1 MDKIREYKIFGRYL
15 KDHLM
20 QMVAVLIFSFIFMLI
35 FYLYGIPIKIYGY
48 AFILCFA
55 VGFVMTTISYWKYRS
70 KHIALAGLFS
80 RITVECNDLPP
91 AGSLPEA
98 DYQEILIKLFHDT
111 AQEKEQEERSKKDMM
126 DYYTLWAH
134 QIKTP
139 ITAMRLLIQVE
150 DNTRNQSLLQQLLK
164 IERYVDMVLQYL
176 RMENM
181 SSDLKLQEYKI
192 LDLVRKAVK
201 QDSSVF
207 IYRKIPFE
215 LKEMDDTV
223 ITDEK
228 WMVFV
233 IEQILSNALKYTNE
247 GKISVYMDPNE
258 RETLII
264 EDTGIG
270 IKEEDLPRIFENGF
284 TGYNGRMGKKSTGI
298 GLYLCKKILDRL
310 GHSIKVSSKVGQ
322 GTRIAINLYREQLKT
337 E

>member
-1 MDKIREYKIFGRYL
+1 MEKIKEYKIIGRFII
-15 KDHLM
+15 DHLM
-20 QMVAVLIFSFIFMLI
+20 QILAIFIFSFIFLLI
-35 FYLYGIPIKIYGY
+35 FYLYGIPAKIYSY
-48 AFILCFA
+48 AFLLCFA
-55 VGFVMTTISYWKYRS
+55 VGAVMCMISYWKYRS
-70 KHIALAGLFS
+70 KHLALYGLFG
-80 RITVECNDLPP
+80 RITVECNDYPN
-91 AGSLPEA
+91 AGNLLEK
-98 DYQEILIKLFHDT
+98 DYQEILLKLFRYS

-150 DNTRNQSLLQQLLK
+150 DNARNQGLLQQLLK

-181 SSDLKLQEYKI
+181 SADLKLQEYKV

-215 LKEMDDTV
+215 LKEMDNTV

-233 IEQILSNALKYTNE
+233 IEQILSNSLKYTNE
-247 GKISVYMDPNE
+247 GKISVYMDPDE

-270 IKEEDLPRIFENGF
+270 IQEEDLPRIFENGF

-322 GTRIAINLYREQLKT
+322 GTRIAIDLYREHLET

>member
-1 MDKIREYKIFGRYL
+1 MDKIREYNIIGRYM

-20 QMVAVLIFSFIFMLI
+20 QMVAVLIFSCIFILI
-35 FYLYGIPIKIYGY
+35 FYLYGIPVKIYSY
-48 AFILCFA
+48 AFLLCFA
-55 VGFVMTTISYWKYRS
+55 VGVVMTIISYWKYRS
-70 KHIALAGLFS
+70 KHIALAGPFC
-80 RITVECNDLPP
+80 RIAVECNDLPP
-91 AGSLPEA
+91 TGSLLEA
-98 DYQEILIKLFHDT
+98 DYQEILLKLFHDT

-150 DNTRNQSLLQQLLK
+150 DNARNQSLLQQLLK

-270 IKEEDLPRIFENGF
+270 IQEEDLPRIFENGF

-310 GHSIKVSSKVGQ
+310 GHSIKVSSKVGR

>member
-1 MDKIREYKIFGRYL
+1 MDKIREYKIIGRYM

-20 QMVAVLIFSFIFMLI
+20 EMVAVVIFTCIFILI
-35 FYLYGIPIKIYGY
+35 FYLYGIPVKIYGY
-48 AFILCFA
+48 AFLLCVA
-55 VGFVMTTISYWKYRS
+55 VGVVMITISYWKYRS
-70 KHIALAGLFS
+70 RHMALVGLFS
-80 RITVECNDLPP
+80 RITVECSDLPP
-91 AGSLPEA
+91 AGNLPEA
-98 DYQEILIKLFHDT
+98 DYQEILLKLFYDT
-111 AQEKEQEERSKKDMM
+111 AQNKEQEERSKKDMM

-150 DNTRNQSLLQQLLK
+150 DNARNQSLLQQLLK

-176 RMENM
+176 RMEDM
-181 SSDLKLQEYKI
+181 SSDLKLQEYKV

-215 LKEMDDTV
+215 LTEMDDTV

-258 RETLII
+258 RQTLII

-270 IKEEDLPRIFENGF
+270 IQEEDLPRIFENGF

-310 GHSIKVSSKVGQ
+310 GHSIKVSSKVGH